1 MLATIFLRRAGLWI
15 ETALAG
21 SLSASVRRV
30 MHIELSMSLAFG
42 VFYAS
47 IMPFTQVVLRRQGA
61 SVDMLAL
68 YTSLIFVGSIF
79 TSFSIVL
86 MRRRRTIK
94 LIVFCWLL
102 GRSLFLLTAFV
113 SGAVPLMVISAL
125 FWLLEAFVIPA
136 YTRVIQKIY
145 PESGRG
151 KVMSTVRMGRVSV
164 ILLITPLAGWALDR
178 VGYQVLFPIGALFG
192 ILATFIF
199 TRIDLD
205 EGKLPPR
212 KTKTFADLWQIV
224 RSDRNFAV
232 YLLSYSLFGLGA
244 LMAWPLYPLVQVDRL
259 QLSYSEI
266 GLLGLIESIIWLLS
280 YLLWGRTIDRR
291 GGLFV
296 VRAISAIAM
305 VTPLTYMS
313 AQSLWMLLPAAIA
326 SGVGMAGFEM
336 GRISAGIQL
345 ADPDRVTEY
354 AAIQSTVVGLRGVV
368 APAITVGL
376 LRLGAPHSAIF
387 LISVFFLALGWF
399 TFGRV
404 QAPTPGDE
412 GYKERDKLRYKWPFR
427 RRMPRM

>member
-1 MLATIFLRRAGLWI
+1 MLATVFLRRAGLWI

-30 MHIELSMSLAFG
+30 MHIELSMSLAYG

-113 SGAVPLMVISAL
+113 SGAMPLMVISAL

-266 GLLGLIESIIWLLS
+266 GLLGLVESIIWLLS